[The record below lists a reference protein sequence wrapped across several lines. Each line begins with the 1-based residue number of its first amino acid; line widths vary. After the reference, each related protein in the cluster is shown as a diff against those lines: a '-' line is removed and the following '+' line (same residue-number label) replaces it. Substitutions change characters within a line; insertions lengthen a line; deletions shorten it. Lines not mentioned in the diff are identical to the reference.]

1 MSAIRRIKKELDEIG
16 QASKG
21 DTQNLVYSVSP
32 IKDNL
37 FEWEGYIFGP
47 TGSPYQHGAFKIKID
62 YPSNYPFKPPK
73 VMFKTKIYHPNI
85 GPSGAICLDILKDKW
100 SPALTIVK
108 VLMSISSL
116 LTEPNPDDPLEPS
129 SAQVLKENP
138 KAFEHTARQ
147 WTQLYAQM

>member
-1 MSAIRRIKKELDEIG
+1 MSAIKRIQKELNEISEAG
-16 QASKG
+16 RA

-37 FEWEGYIFGP
+37 FEWEGFIFGP
-47 TGSPYQHGAFKIKID
+47 SGSPYQNGAFKIKID

-73 VMFKTKIYHPNI
+73 VMFKTKIYHPNV

-116 LTEPNPDDPLEPS
+116 LTEPNPDDPLEPT
-129 SAQVLKENP
+129 SASMLKSNP
-138 KAFEHTARQ
+138 KAFEQIARE